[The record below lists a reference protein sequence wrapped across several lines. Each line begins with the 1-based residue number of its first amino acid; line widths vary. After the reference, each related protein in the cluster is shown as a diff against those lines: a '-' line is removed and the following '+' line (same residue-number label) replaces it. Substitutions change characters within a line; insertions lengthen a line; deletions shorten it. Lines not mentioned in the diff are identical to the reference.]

1 MAGIKIVYKLMAV
14 QTDILQIYTHTIVF
28 TLLTVAHGKIS
39 CMD

>member
-14 QTDILQIYTHTIVF
+14 QTYYKYTHAIVF
-28 TLLTVAHGKIS
+28 ALLTVAHGKIS